1 MASRGAPR
9 MPLPVRSSARI
20 ASTCGHDELSAISG
34 RDSDDKA

>member
-20 ASTCGHDELSAISG
+20 ASTCGQDDVSAISG
-34 RDSDDKA
+34 RANDDKV